1 MYQYALS
8 PLFTKEKIQKQPGEP
23 TFSTWNFTQQWNA
36 QPLSF
41 KIYSKG
47 KKGFVKNIKMQLDS
61 YADIN
66 LPVELLAGEYLVA
79 DGSSTIQLF
88 DAKGKQKGSYT
99 LPAALPAVS
108 AGNHTIIFDAA
119 FSDDEPPVVE
129 MQLKGFIKK
138 EPVTEKK

>member
-1 MYQYALS
+1 M
-8 PLFTKEKIQKQPGEP
+8 QKQPGEP
-23 TFSTWNFTQQWNA
+23 TYSTWNFMQQWDT

-47 KKGFVKNIKMQLDS
+47 KKGFIKNIKMQLDN

-66 LPVELLAGEYLVA
+66 LPVELNAGEYLTA
-79 DGSSTIQLF
+79 DGSNQILLF
-88 DAKGKQKGSYT
+88 DTKGKQKGSYT
-99 LPAALPAVS
+99 LPAALPTIS
-108 AGNHTIIFDAA
+108 SGNHTIIFDAS

-138 EPVTEKK
+138 VAVTEKK